1 MSLSQFTLHLEYAS
15 LCLACVS
22 RSTTRSNCWALTWC
36 CTCVNRARSVGLD
49 GVYCM
54 AFIGFKIMDRIQ
66 LLGYAL
72 QYSTPKGT
80 VNVVSSVKIGPALH
94 LTRRGQKRKSFSDW
108 SRSHS
113 I

>member
-1 MSLSQFTLHLEYAS
+1 MNSDL
-15 LCLACVS
+15 
-22 RSTTRSNCWALTWC
+22 
-36 CTCVNRARSVGLD
+36 SVGLL

-54 AFIGFKIMDRIQ
+54 ARMGFKIMDCIQ

-72 QYSTPKGT
+72 QYSMGKGT
-80 VNVVSSVKIGPALH
+80 VNVVSSVKMGVSLH
-94 LTRRGQKRKSFSDW
+94 LTRSVLKRKSFSDW